1 MSGIPSR
8 ETAGSSGETSSAFI
22 IHFFSGATTA
32 EALGAASAVA
42 ATVAEAVG
50 AAVGAAEG
58 AADAETTADAE
69 PSAGTSAFDWQ
80 PATKHATTETN
91 ANFFILYSINVTKCN
106 LLDY

>member
-1 MSGIPSR
+1 VPGIPSR
-8 ETAGSSGETSSAFI
+8 ETAGSSGEISSAFI

-42 ATVAEAVG
+42 VTVAE
-50 AAVGAAEG
+50 AVGAAEG

-69 PSAGTSAFDWQ
+69 PSAGTSALDWQ

-106 LLDY
+106 LLDYLT